1 MQLSE
6 DGQYMW
12 NGDDWVPAEKFVKMN
27 KTLGIPEV
35 SDARLIGQKTIY
47 YVIGFVVVSIAL
59 WKGWIPSLIWYI

>member
-12 NGDDWVPAEKFVKMN
+12 NGDDWIPVEKFVKMN